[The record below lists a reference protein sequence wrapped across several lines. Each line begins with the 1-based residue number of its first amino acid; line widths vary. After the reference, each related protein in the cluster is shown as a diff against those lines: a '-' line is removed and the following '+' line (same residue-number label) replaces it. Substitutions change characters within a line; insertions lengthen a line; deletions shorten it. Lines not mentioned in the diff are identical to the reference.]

1 MQGGFFKVVS
11 RSQCLSILESFPVLG
26 REMVHIDNAHG
37 RVLAGEVVAG
47 EDLPPVSRSSMDG
60 YAVRA
65 ADTFGAGETSPCYL
79 DLAGT
84 IEVSTLAQQP
94 LLPGQCMSIVTG
106 GSLPQGADSVVM
118 VEFTDALGSG
128 TIEVRKSVTPG
139 ENVMLAGEDISREET
154 ALQPG
159 QRLRPQEIGLLA
171 ALGQMEVE
179 VYRRPRVCVLS
190 TGDELVPPHQTP
202 LPGQIRD
209 VNSHTVAALAA
220 ATGAVPLQSGIVP
233 DDLDALVSGLS
244 RGVQQADVVFLSGG
258 SSVGVR
264 DLTIQALDRLPGA
277 EILVH
282 GVAISPGKPTI
293 VARVGSKCVFGLPG
307 QVTSAQ
313 VVMLVLGEAL
323 LRHLEGEVRAPG
335 SSRLQRTT
343 AVMARN
349 VASRQG
355 REDYIRVRLTRQE
368 QGPPLAHPLLGKSG
382 LLRTLLQADGLVVI
396 PAATEGLEQ
405 GETVLVRRL

>member
-1 MQGGFFKVVS
+1 MQSGFFKVVS
-11 RSQCLSILESFPVLG
+11 RQQCLAILESFPMLD
-26 REMVHIDNAHG
+26 RERVHIDDAHG
-37 RVLAGEVVAG
+37 RVLAAEVVAG

-65 ADTFGAGETSPCYL
+65 ADTFGAGETSPSYL
-79 DLAGT
+79 DLTGT
-84 IEVSTLAQQP
+84 IEVSGLAEQA

-128 TIEVRKSVTPG
+128 TIEIRKSVTPG
-139 ENVMLAGEDISREET
+139 ENVMLAGEDIGREET
-154 ALQPG
+154 ALGPG
-159 QRLRPQEIGLLA
+159 QRLRPQEVGLLA
-171 ALGQMEVE
+171 ALGQVEVE
-179 VYRRPRVCVLS
+179 VYRRPQVCVLS
-190 TGDELVPPHQTP
+190 TGDELVPPDQTP

-209 VNSHTVAALAA
+209 VNSHTVAALARA
-220 ATGAVPLQSGIVP
+220 SGAEILQSGIVP
-233 DDLDALVSGLS
+233 DELDALVSALTLGLQ
-244 RGVQQADVVFLSGG
+244 RADVVFLSGG

-264 DLTIQALDRLPGA
+264 DLTIQALDKLPGA
-277 EILVH
+277 EVLVH

-293 VARVGSKCVFGLPG
+293 VARVGSQCVFGLPG

-313 VVMLVLGEAL
+313 VVMLVLGEPL
-323 LRHLEGEVRAPG
+323 LRHLEGEVPAPG
-335 SSRLQRTT
+335 SSGLQRTT

-368 QGPPLAHPLLGKSG
+368 TGPPLAHPLLGKSG

-396 PAATEGLEQ
+396 PAETEGLEQ
-405 GETVLVRRL
+405 GDTVLVRRL

>member
-1 MQGGFFKVVS
+1 M
-11 RSQCLSILESFPVLG
+11 
-26 REMVHIDNAHG
+26 
-37 RVLAGEVVAG
+37 
-47 EDLPPVSRSSMDG
+47 
-60 YAVRA
+60 
-65 ADTFGAGETSPCYL
+65 
-79 DLAGT
+79 
-84 IEVSTLAQQP
+84 
-94 LLPGQCMSIVTG
+94 
-106 GSLPQGADSVVM
+106 
-118 VEFTDALGSG
+118 ALG
-128 TIEVRKSVTPG
+128 PG
-139 ENVMLAGEDISREET
+139 L
-154 ALQPG
+154 
-159 QRLRPQEIGLLA
+159 RLRPQEVGLLA
-171 ALGQMEVE
+171 ALGQVEVE

-220 ATGAVPLQSGIVP
+220 ATGAEILQSGIVP
-233 DDLDALVSGLS
+233 DDLDALVSALGRGLE
-244 RGVQQADVVFLSGG
+244 RADVVFLSGG

-264 DLTIQALDRLPGA
+264 DLTIQALDRLPDA

-293 VARVGSKCVFGLPG
+293 VARVGSQCVFGLPG

-323 LRHLEGEVRAPG
+323 LRHLEGEIPASGFSP
-335 SSRLQRTT
+335 LQGTT

-368 QGPPLAHPLLGKSG
+368 TGPPLAHPLLGKSG

-396 PAATEGLEQ
+396 PAETEGLEQ